1 MWVCR
6 QANIASKDN
15 CNTVKG
21 RMKTSKMREIKNSMN
36 KIENKIRLMVAVMA
50 MVLALPM
57 MAQSETA
64 DITKVAEKGSRE
76 LSAPTAIETHIQ
88 AEISLITC
96 YPGSRN
102 YELYG
107 HTMIRVQIEGQDLL
121 FNYGIFNFKQK
132 GFIYRF
138 VKGDCDYSLAAYP
151 MQYLTQGYEDRKIV
165 EQVLDLDDAQKVDV
179 ISFLWNNV
187 QPENAVY
194 RYGWAYNNCATKPRD
209 IIENAVGGSLEYGE
223 PKRAEATFRSIMADY
238 DVNYPWQQFGI
249 DLVLGYDLD
258 HQLDYRE
265 QMFSPGILMEAMAGA
280 TQERDGKRI
289 PVVKATNI
297 LVAGGDE
304 GAVLGPTPLVLTPM
318 FVFTLL
324 VVIVLVITVKERLGK
339 RHYRWLDSVVFGIYG
354 TIGILVAFLTFVS
367 SHYGTSSNLNIVWLH
382 PLLLLPAIL
391 VWVKPMRPLVAIIH
405 VVNAL
410 LIVLLAAGWNWLPQV
425 GNVALLPMAGISL
438 IRSVN
443 YVIALKRGCV
453 K

>member
-1 MWVCR
+1 
-6 QANIASKDN
+6 
-15 CNTVKG
+15 
-21 RMKTSKMREIKNSMN
+21 MR
-36 KIENKIRLMVAVMA
+36 LAMA
-50 MVLALPM
+50 MIAMALAPQVA
-57 MAQSETA
+57 AQSETA

-76 LSAPTAIETHIQ
+76 MSVPTAIETHIQ
-88 AEISLITC
+88 AEISLVTC

-121 FNYGIFNFKQK
+121 FNYGIFNFKQS

-165 EQVLDLDDAQKVDV
+165 EQVLDLDDAQKVDI

-209 IIENAVGGSLEYGE
+209 IIENAVGGSLEYGN
-223 PKRAEATFRSIMADY
+223 PKRGEATFRSIMAHFDK
-238 DVNYPWQQFGI
+238 NYPWQQFGI
-249 DLVLGYDLD
+249 DMVLGYDLD
-258 HQLDYRE
+258 HKLDYRE
-265 QMFSPGILMEAMAGA
+265 QMFSPIILMEAMADA

-297 LVAGGDE
+297 LVEGGDE
-304 GAVLGPTPLVLTPM
+304 GAVLGPTPMVLTPM
-318 FVFTLL
+318 FVLTLL
-324 VVIVLVITVKERLGK
+324 LVIVLALTIKERLGK
-339 RHYRWLDSVVFGIYG
+339 RHYRWLDSVVFGVYG
-354 TIGILVAFLTFVS
+354 LVGVLVAFLTFVS
-367 SHYGTSSNLNIVWLH
+367 SHYGTSSNLHIVWLH
-382 PLLLLPAIL
+382 PLLLLPAIME
-391 VWVKPMRPLVAIIH
+391 WIKRMRPLVAIIH

-410 LIVLLAAGWNWLPQV
+410 LIVLLAAGWYWLPQS
-425 GNVALLPMAGISL
+425 GNMALVPMAGISL

>member
-1 MWVCR
+1 
-6 QANIASKDN
+6 
-15 CNTVKG
+15 
-21 RMKTSKMREIKNSMN
+21 MR
-36 KIENKIRLMVAVMA
+36 LAMA
-50 MVLALPM
+50 MIAMALAPQVA
-57 MAQSETA
+57 AQSETA

-76 LSAPTAIETHIQ
+76 MSVPTAIETHIQ
-88 AEISLITC
+88 AEISLVTC

-121 FNYGIFNFKQK
+121 FNYGIFNFKQS

-165 EQVLDLDDAQKVDV
+165 EQVLDLDDAQKVDI

-209 IIENAVGGSLEYGE
+209 IIENAVGGSLEYGN
-223 PKRAEATFRSIMADY
+223 PKRGEATFRSIMAYFDK
-238 DVNYPWQQFGI
+238 NYPWQQFGI
-249 DLVLGYDLD
+249 DMVLGYDLD
-258 HQLDYRE
+258 HKLDYRE
-265 QMFSPGILMEAMAGA
+265 QMFSPIILMEAMADA

-297 LVAGGDE
+297 LVEGGDE
-304 GAVLGPTPLVLTPM
+304 GAVLGPTPVVLTPM
-318 FVFTLL
+318 FVLTLL
-324 VVIVLVITVKERLGK
+324 LVIVLALTIKERLGK
-339 RHYRWLDSVVFGIYG
+339 RHYRWLDSVVFGVYG
-354 TIGILVAFLTFVS
+354 LVGVLVAFLTFVS
-367 SHYGTSSNLNIVWLH
+367 SHYGTSSNLHIVWLH
-382 PLLLLPAIL
+382 PLLLLPAIME
-391 VWVKPMRPLVAIIH
+391 WIKRMRPLVAIIH

-410 LIVLLAAGWNWLPQV
+410 LIVLLAAGWYWLPQS
-425 GNVALLPMAGISL
+425 GNMALVPMAGISL

>member
-1 MWVCR
+1 
-6 QANIASKDN
+6 
-15 CNTVKG
+15 
-21 RMKTSKMREIKNSMN
+21 MR
-36 KIENKIRLMVAVMA
+36 LAMA
-50 MVLALPM
+50 MIAMALAPQVA
-57 MAQSETA
+57 AQSETA

-76 LSAPTAIETHIQ
+76 MSVPTAIETHIQ
-88 AEISLITC
+88 AEISLVTC

-121 FNYGIFNFKQK
+121 FNYGIFNFKQS

-165 EQVLDLDDAQKVDV
+165 EQVLDLDDAQKVDI

-209 IIENAVGGSLEYGE
+209 IIENAVGGSLEYGN
-223 PKRAEATFRSIMADY
+223 PKRGEATFRSIMAYFDK
-238 DVNYPWQQFGI
+238 NYPWQQFGI
-249 DLVLGYDLD
+249 DMVLGYDLD
-258 HQLDYRE
+258 HKLDYRE
-265 QMFSPGILMEAMAGA
+265 QMFSPIILMEAMADA

-297 LVAGGDE
+297 LVEGGDE
-304 GAVLGPTPLVLTPM
+304 GAVLGPTPMVLTPM
-318 FVFTLL
+318 FVLTLL
-324 VVIVLVITVKERLGK
+324 LVIVLALTIKERLSK
-339 RHYRWLDSVVFGIYG
+339 RHYRWLDSVVFGVYG
-354 TIGILVAFLTFVS
+354 LVGVLVAFLTFVS
-367 SHYGTSSNLNIVWLH
+367 SHYGTSSNLHIVWLH
-382 PLLLLPAIL
+382 PLLLLPAIME
-391 VWVKPMRPLVAIIH
+391 WIKRMRPLVAIIH

-410 LIVLLAAGWNWLPQV
+410 LIVLLAAGWYWLPQS
-425 GNVALLPMAGISL
+425 GNMALVPMAGISL

>member
-1 MWVCR
+1 
-6 QANIASKDN
+6 
-15 CNTVKG
+15 
-21 RMKTSKMREIKNSMN
+21 MKKEMMKIMR
-36 KIENKIRLMVAVMA
+36 LAMA
-50 MVLALPM
+50 MIAMALAPQVA
-57 MAQSETA
+57 AQSETA

-76 LSAPTAIETHIQ
+76 MSVPTAIETHIQ
-88 AEISLITC
+88 AEISLVTC

-121 FNYGIFNFKQK
+121 FNYGIFNFKQS

-209 IIENAVGGSLEYGE
+209 IIENAVGGSLEYGN
-223 PKRAEATFRSIMADY
+223 PKRGEATFRSIMAYFDK
-238 DVNYPWQQFGI
+238 NYPWQQFGI
-249 DLVLGYDLD
+249 DMVLGYDLD
-258 HQLDYRE
+258 HKLDYRE
-265 QMFSPGILMEAMAGA
+265 QMFSPIILMEAMADA

-297 LVAGGDE
+297 LVEGGDE
-304 GAVLGPTPLVLTPM
+304 GAVLGPTPMVLTPM
-318 FVFTLL
+318 FVLTLL
-324 VVIVLVITVKERLGK
+324 LVIVLALTIKERLGK
-339 RHYRWLDSVVFGIYG
+339 RHYRWLDSVVFGVYG
-354 TIGILVAFLTFVS
+354 LVGVLVAFLTFVS
-367 SHYGTSSNLNIVWLH
+367 SHYGTSSNLHIVWLH
-382 PLLLLPAIL
+382 PLLLLPAIME
-391 VWVKPMRPLVAIIH
+391 WIKRMRPLVAIIH

-410 LIVLLAAGWNWLPQV
+410 LIVLLAAGWYWLPQS
-425 GNVALLPMAGISL
+425 GNMALVPMAGISL

>member
-1 MWVCR
+1 
-6 QANIASKDN
+6 
-15 CNTVKG
+15 
-21 RMKTSKMREIKNSMN
+21 MKKEMIKIMR
-36 KIENKIRLMVAVMA
+36 LAMA
-50 MVLALPM
+50 MIAMALAPQVA
-57 MAQSETA
+57 AQSETA

-76 LSAPTAIETHIQ
+76 MSVPTAIETHIQ
-88 AEISLITC
+88 AEISLVTC

-121 FNYGIFNFKQK
+121 FNYGIFNFKQS

-165 EQVLDLDDAQKVDV
+165 EQVLDLDDAQKVDI

-209 IIENAVGGSLEYGE
+209 IIENAVGGSLEYGN
-223 PKRAEATFRSIMADY
+223 PKRGEATFRSIMAYFDK
-238 DVNYPWQQFGI
+238 NYPWQQFGI
-249 DLVLGYDLD
+249 DMVLGYDLD
-258 HQLDYRE
+258 HKLDYRE
-265 QMFSPGILMEAMAGA
+265 QMFSPIILMEAMADA

-297 LVAGGDE
+297 LVEGGDE
-304 GAVLGPTPLVLTPM
+304 GAVLGPTPMVLTPM
-318 FVFTLL
+318 FVLTLL
-324 VVIVLVITVKERLGK
+324 LVIVLAVTIKERLGK
-339 RHYRWLDSVVFGIYG
+339 RHYRWLDSVVFGVYG
-354 TIGILVAFLTFVS
+354 LVGVLVAFLTFVS
-367 SHYGTSSNLNIVWLH
+367 SHYGTSSNLHIVWLH
-382 PLLLLPAIL
+382 PLLLLPAIME
-391 VWVKPMRPLVAIIH
+391 WIKRMRPLVAIIH

-410 LIVLLAAGWNWLPQV
+410 LIVLLAAGWYWLPQS
-425 GNVALLPMAGISL
+425 GNMALVPMAGISL

>member
-1 MWVCR
+1 
-6 QANIASKDN
+6 
-15 CNTVKG
+15 
-21 RMKTSKMREIKNSMN
+21 MKKEMMKIMR
-36 KIENKIRLMVAVMA
+36 LAMA
-50 MVLALPM
+50 MIAMALAPQVA
-57 MAQSETA
+57 AQSETA

-76 LSAPTAIETHIQ
+76 MSVPTAIETHIQ
-88 AEISLITC
+88 AEISLVTC

-121 FNYGIFNFKQK
+121 FNYGIFNFKQS

-165 EQVLDLDDAQKVDV
+165 EQVLDLDDAQKVDI

-209 IIENAVGGSLEYGE
+209 IIENAVGGSLEYGN
-223 PKRAEATFRSIMADY
+223 PKRGEATFRSIMAYFDK
-238 DVNYPWQQFGI
+238 NYPWQQFGI
-249 DLVLGYDLD
+249 DMVLGYDLD
-258 HQLDYRE
+258 HKLDYRE
-265 QMFSPGILMEAMAGA
+265 QMFSPIILMEAMADA

-297 LVAGGDE
+297 LVEGGDE
-304 GAVLGPTPLVLTPM
+304 GAVLGPTPMVLTPM
-318 FVFTLL
+318 FVLTLL
-324 VVIVLVITVKERLGK
+324 LVIVLALTIKERLGK
-339 RHYRWLDSVVFGIYG
+339 CHYRWLDSVVFGVYG
-354 TIGILVAFLTFVS
+354 LVGVLVAFLTFVS
-367 SHYGTSSNLNIVWLH
+367 SHYGTSSNLHIVWLH
-382 PLLLLPAIL
+382 PLLLLPAIME
-391 VWVKPMRPLVAIIH
+391 WIKRMRPLVAIIH

-410 LIVLLAAGWNWLPQV
+410 LIVLLAAGWYWLPQS
-425 GNVALLPMAGISL
+425 GNMALVPMAGISL

>member
-1 MWVCR
+1 
-6 QANIASKDN
+6 
-15 CNTVKG
+15 
-21 RMKTSKMREIKNSMN
+21 MKIMR
-36 KIENKIRLMVAVMA
+36 LAMA
-50 MVLALPM
+50 MIAMALAPQVA
-57 MAQSETA
+57 AQSETA

-76 LSAPTAIETHIQ
+76 MSVPTAIETHIQ
-88 AEISLITC
+88 AEISLVTC

-121 FNYGIFNFKQK
+121 FNYGIFNFKQS

-165 EQVLDLDDAQKVDV
+165 EQVLDLDDAQKVDI

-209 IIENAVGGSLEYGE
+209 IIENAVGGSLEYGN
-223 PKRAEATFRSIMADY
+223 PKRGEATVRSIMAYFDK
-238 DVNYPWQQFGI
+238 NYPWQQFGI
-249 DLVLGYDLD
+249 DMVLGYDLD
-258 HQLDYRE
+258 HKLDYRE
-265 QMFSPGILMEAMAGA
+265 QMFSPIILMEAMADA

-297 LVAGGDE
+297 LVEGGDE
-304 GAVLGPTPLVLTPM
+304 GAVLGPTPMVLTPM
-318 FVFTLL
+318 FVLTLL
-324 VVIVLVITVKERLGK
+324 LVIVLALTIKERLGK
-339 RHYRWLDSVVFGIYG
+339 RHYRWLDSVVFGVYG
-354 TIGILVAFLTFVS
+354 LVGVLVAFLTFVS
-367 SHYGTSSNLNIVWLH
+367 SHYGTSSNLHIVWLH
-382 PLLLLPAIL
+382 PLLLLPAIME
-391 VWVKPMRPLVAIIH
+391 WIKRMRPLVAIIH

-410 LIVLLAAGWNWLPQV
+410 LIVLLAAGWYWLPQS
-425 GNVALLPMAGISL
+425 GNMALVPMAGISL

>member
-1 MWVCR
+1 
-6 QANIASKDN
+6 
-15 CNTVKG
+15 
-21 RMKTSKMREIKNSMN
+21 MKKEMMKIMR
-36 KIENKIRLMVAVMA
+36 LAMA
-50 MVLALPM
+50 MIAMALAPQVA
-57 MAQSETA
+57 AQSETA

-76 LSAPTAIETHIQ
+76 MSVPTAIETHIQ
-88 AEISLITC
+88 AEISLVTC

-121 FNYGIFNFKQK
+121 FNYGIFNFKQS

-165 EQVLDLDDAQKVDV
+165 EQVLDLDDAQKVDI

-209 IIENAVGGSLEYGE
+209 IIENAVGGSLEYGN
-223 PKRAEATFRSIMADY
+223 PKRGEATFRSIMAHFDK
-238 DVNYPWQQFGI
+238 NYPWQQFGI
-249 DLVLGYDLD
+249 DMVLGYDLD
-258 HQLDYRE
+258 HKLDYRE
-265 QMFSPGILMEAMAGA
+265 QMFSPIILMEAMADA

-297 LVAGGDE
+297 LVEGGDE
-304 GAVLGPTPLVLTPM
+304 GAVLGPTPMVLTPM
-318 FVFTLL
+318 FVLTLL
-324 VVIVLVITVKERLGK
+324 LLIVLALTIKERLGK
-339 RHYRWLDSVVFGIYG
+339 RHYRWLDSVVFGVYG
-354 TIGILVAFLTFVS
+354 LVGVLVAFLTFVS
-367 SHYGTSSNLNIVWLH
+367 SHYGTSSNLHIVWLH

-391 VWVKPMRPLVAIIH
+391 EWIKRMRPLVAIIH

-410 LIVLLAAGWNWLPQV
+410 LIVLLAAGWYWLPQS
-425 GNVALLPMAGISL
+425 GNMALVPMAGISL

>member
-1 MWVCR
+1 
-6 QANIASKDN
+6 
-15 CNTVKG
+15 
-21 RMKTSKMREIKNSMN
+21 MN
-36 KIENKIRLMVAVMA
+36 KEMMKIMRLAMA
-50 MVLALPM
+50 MIAMALAPQVA
-57 MAQSETA
+57 AQSETA

-76 LSAPTAIETHIQ
+76 MSVPTAIETHIQ
-88 AEISLITC
+88 AEISLVTC

-121 FNYGIFNFKQK
+121 FNYGIFNFKQS

-165 EQVLDLDDAQKVDV
+165 EQVLDLDDAQKVDI

-209 IIENAVGGSLEYGE
+209 IIENAVGGSLEYGN
-223 PKRAEATFRSIMADY
+223 PKRGEATFRSIMAYFDK
-238 DVNYPWQQFGI
+238 NYPWQQFGI
-249 DLVLGYDLD
+249 DMVLGYDLD
-258 HQLDYRE
+258 HKLDYRE
-265 QMFSPGILMEAMAGA
+265 QMFSPIILMEAMADA

-297 LVAGGDE
+297 LVEGGDE
-304 GAVLGPTPLVLTPM
+304 GAVLGPTPMVLTPM
-318 FVFTLL
+318 FVLTLL
-324 VVIVLVITVKERLGK
+324 LVIVLAVTIKERLGK
-339 RHYRWLDSVVFGIYG
+339 RHYRWLDSVVFGVYG
-354 TIGILVAFLTFVS
+354 LVGVLVAFLTFVS
-367 SHYGTSSNLNIVWLH
+367 SHYGTSSNLHIVWLH
-382 PLLLLPAIL
+382 PLLLLPAIMEGI
-391 VWVKPMRPLVAIIH
+391 KRMRPLVAIIH

-410 LIVLLAAGWNWLPQV
+410 LIVLLAAGWYWLPQS
-425 GNVALLPMAGISL
+425 GNMALVPMAGISL

>member
-1 MWVCR
+1 M
-6 QANIASKDN
+6 IKI
-15 CNTVKG
+15 
-21 RMKTSKMREIKNSMN
+21 MR
-36 KIENKIRLMVAVMA
+36 LAMA
-50 MVLALPM
+50 MIAMALAPQVA
-57 MAQSETA
+57 AQSETA

-76 LSAPTAIETHIQ
+76 MSVPTAIETHIQ
-88 AEISLITC
+88 AEISLVTC

-121 FNYGIFNFKQK
+121 FNYGIFNFKQS

-165 EQVLDLDDAQKVDV
+165 EQVLDLDDAQKVDI

-209 IIENAVGGSLEYGE
+209 IIENAVGGSLEYGN
-223 PKRAEATFRSIMADY
+223 PKRGEATFRSIMAYFDK
-238 DVNYPWQQFGI
+238 NYPWQQFGI
-249 DLVLGYDLD
+249 DMVLGYDLD
-258 HQLDYRE
+258 HKLDYRE
-265 QMFSPGILMEAMAGA
+265 QMFSPIILMEAMADA

-297 LVAGGDE
+297 LVEGGDE
-304 GAVLGPTPLVLTPM
+304 GAVLGPTPMVLTPM
-318 FVFTLL
+318 FVLTLL
-324 VVIVLVITVKERLGK
+324 LLIVLALTIKERLGK
-339 RHYRWLDSVVFGIYG
+339 RHYRWLDSVVFGVYG
-354 TIGILVAFLTFVS
+354 LVGVLVAFLTFVS
-367 SHYGTSSNLNIVWLH
+367 SHYGTSSNLHIVWLH
-382 PLLLLPAIL
+382 PLLLLPAIME
-391 VWVKPMRPLVAIIH
+391 WIKRMRPLVAIIH

-410 LIVLLAAGWNWLPQV
+410 LIVMLAAGWYWLPQS
-425 GNVALLPMAGISL
+425 GNMALVPMAGISL

>member
-1 MWVCR
+1 
-6 QANIASKDN
+6 
-15 CNTVKG
+15 
-21 RMKTSKMREIKNSMN
+21 MKKEMMKIMR
-36 KIENKIRLMVAVMA
+36 LAMA
-50 MVLALPM
+50 MIAMALAPQVA
-57 MAQSETA
+57 AQSETA

-76 LSAPTAIETHIQ
+76 MSVPTAIETHIQ
-88 AEISLITC
+88 AEISLVTC

-121 FNYGIFNFKQK
+121 FNYGIFNFKQS

-165 EQVLDLDDAQKVDV
+165 EQVLDLDDAQKVDI

-209 IIENAVGGSLEYGE
+209 IIENAVGGSLEYGN
-223 PKRAEATFRSIMADY
+223 PKRGEATFRSIMAHFDK
-238 DVNYPWQQFGI
+238 NYPWQQFGI
-249 DLVLGYDLD
+249 DMVLGYDLD
-258 HQLDYRE
+258 HKLDYRE
-265 QMFSPGILMEAMAGA
+265 QMFSPIILMEAMADA

-297 LVAGGDE
+297 LVEGGDE
-304 GAVLGPTPLVLTPM
+304 GAVLGPTPMVLTPM
-318 FVFTLL
+318 FVLTLL
-324 VVIVLVITVKERLGK
+324 LVIVLALTIKERLGK
-339 RHYRWLDSVVFGIYG
+339 RHYRWLDSVVFGVYG
-354 TIGILVAFLTFVS
+354 LVGVLVAFLTFVS
-367 SHYGTSSNLNIVWLH
+367 SHYGTSSNLHIVWLH

-391 VWVKPMRPLVAIIH
+391 EWIKRMRPLVAIIH

-410 LIVLLAAGWNWLPQV
+410 LIVLLAAGWYWLPQS
-425 GNVALLPMAGISL
+425 GNMALVPMAGISL

>member
-1 MWVCR
+1 
-6 QANIASKDN
+6 
-15 CNTVKG
+15 
-21 RMKTSKMREIKNSMN
+21 MKKEMMKIMR
-36 KIENKIRLMVAVMA
+36 LAMA
-50 MVLALPM
+50 MIAMALAPQVA
-57 MAQSETA
+57 AQSETA

-76 LSAPTAIETHIQ
+76 MSVPTAIETHIQ
-88 AEISLITC
+88 AEISLVTC

-121 FNYGIFNFKQK
+121 FNYGIFNFKQS

-165 EQVLDLDDAQKVDV
+165 EQVLDLDDAQKVDI

-209 IIENAVGGSLEYGE
+209 IIENAVGGSLEYGN
-223 PKRAEATFRSIMADY
+223 PKRGEATFRSIMAHFDK
-238 DVNYPWQQFGI
+238 NYPWQQFGI
-249 DLVLGYDLD
+249 DMVLGYDLD
-258 HQLDYRE
+258 HKLDYRE
-265 QMFSPGILMEAMAGA
+265 QMFSPIILMEAMADA

-297 LVAGGDE
+297 LVEGGDE
-304 GAVLGPTPLVLTPM
+304 GAVLGPTPMVLTPM
-318 FVFTLL
+318 FVLTLL
-324 VVIVLVITVKERLGK
+324 LLIVLALTIKERLGK
-339 RHYRWLDSVVFGIYG
+339 RHYRWLDSVVFGVYG
-354 TIGILVAFLTFVS
+354 LVGVLVAFLTFVS
-367 SHYGTSSNLNIVWLH
+367 SHYGTSSNLHIVWLH
-382 PLLLLPAIL
+382 PLLLLPAIME
-391 VWVKPMRPLVAIIH
+391 WIKRMRPLVAIIH

-410 LIVLLAAGWNWLPQV
+410 LIVLLAAGWYWLPQS
-425 GNVALLPMAGISL
+425 GNMALVPMAGISL

>member
-1 MWVCR
+1 
-6 QANIASKDN
+6 
-15 CNTVKG
+15 
-21 RMKTSKMREIKNSMN
+21 MKKEMMKIMR
-36 KIENKIRLMVAVMA
+36 LAMA
-50 MVLALPM
+50 MIAMALAPQVA
-57 MAQSETA
+57 AQSETA

-76 LSAPTAIETHIQ
+76 MSVPTTIETHIQ
-88 AEISLITC
+88 AEISLVTC

-121 FNYGIFNFKQK
+121 FNYGIFNFKQS

-165 EQVLDLDDAQKVDV
+165 EQVLDLDDAQKVDI

-209 IIENAVGGSLEYGE
+209 IIENAVGGSLEYGN
-223 PKRAEATFRSIMADY
+223 PKRGEATFRSIMAYFDK
-238 DVNYPWQQFGI
+238 NYPWQQFGI
-249 DLVLGYDLD
+249 DMVLGYDLD
-258 HQLDYRE
+258 HKLDYRE
-265 QMFSPGILMEAMAGA
+265 QMFSPIILMEAMADA

-297 LVAGGDE
+297 LVEGGDE
-304 GAVLGPTPLVLTPM
+304 GAVLGPTPMVLTPM
-318 FVFTLL
+318 FVLTLL
-324 VVIVLVITVKERLGK
+324 LVIVLALTIKERLGK
-339 RHYRWLDSVVFGIYG
+339 RHYRWLDSVVFGVYG
-354 TIGILVAFLTFVS
+354 LVGVLVAFLTFVS
-367 SHYGTSSNLNIVWLH
+367 SHYGTSSNLHIVWLH
-382 PLLLLPAIL
+382 PLLLLPAIME
-391 VWVKPMRPLVAIIH
+391 WIKRMRPLVAIIH

-410 LIVLLAAGWNWLPQV
+410 LIVLLAAGWYWLPQS
-425 GNVALLPMAGISL
+425 GNMALVPMAGISL

>member
-1 MWVCR
+1 
-6 QANIASKDN
+6 
-15 CNTVKG
+15 
-21 RMKTSKMREIKNSMN
+21 MKIMR
-36 KIENKIRLMVAVMA
+36 LAMA
-50 MVLALPM
+50 MIAMALAPQVA
-57 MAQSETA
+57 AQSETA

-76 LSAPTAIETHIQ
+76 MSVPTAIETHIQ
-88 AEISLITC
+88 AEISLVTC

-121 FNYGIFNFKQK
+121 FNYGIFNFKQS

-165 EQVLDLDDAQKVDV
+165 EQVLDLDDAQKVDI

-209 IIENAVGGSLEYGE
+209 IIENAVGGSLEYGK
-223 PKRAEATFRSIMADY
+223 PKRGEATFRSIMAHFDK
-238 DVNYPWQQFGI
+238 NYPWQQFGI
-249 DLVLGYDLD
+249 DMVLGYDLD
-258 HQLDYRE
+258 HKLDYRE
-265 QMFSPGILMEAMAGA
+265 QMFSPIILMEAMADA

-297 LVAGGDE
+297 LVEGGDE
-304 GAVLGPTPLVLTPM
+304 GAVLGPTPMVLTPM
-318 FVFTLL
+318 FVLTLL
-324 VVIVLVITVKERLGK
+324 LVIVLALTIKERLGK
-339 RHYRWLDSVVFGIYG
+339 RHYRWLDSVVFGVYG
-354 TIGILVAFLTFVS
+354 LVGVLVAFLTFVS
-367 SHYGTSSNLNIVWLH
+367 SHYGTSSNLHIVWLH
-382 PLLLLPAIL
+382 PLLLLPAIME
-391 VWVKPMRPLVAIIH
+391 WIKRMRPLVAIIH

-410 LIVLLAAGWNWLPQV
+410 LIVLLAAGWYWLPQS
-425 GNVALLPMAGISL
+425 GNMALVPMAGISL

>member
-1 MWVCR
+1 
-6 QANIASKDN
+6 
-15 CNTVKG
+15 
-21 RMKTSKMREIKNSMN
+21 MR
-36 KIENKIRLMVAVMA
+36 LAMA
-50 MVLALPM
+50 MIAMALAPQVA
-57 MAQSETA
+57 AQSETA

-76 LSAPTAIETHIQ
+76 MSVPTAIETHIQ
-88 AEISLITC
+88 AEISLVTC

-121 FNYGIFNFKQK
+121 FNYGIFNFKQS

-165 EQVLDLDDAQKVDV
+165 EQVLDLDDAQKVDI

-209 IIENAVGGSLEYGE
+209 IIENAVGGSLEYGN
-223 PKRAEATFRSIMADY
+223 PKRGEATFRSIMAFFDK
-238 DVNYPWQQFGI
+238 NYPWQQFGI
-249 DLVLGYDLD
+249 DMVLGYDLD
-258 HQLDYRE
+258 HKLDYRE
-265 QMFSPGILMEAMAGA
+265 QMFSPIILMEAMADA

-297 LVAGGDE
+297 LVEGGDE
-304 GAVLGPTPLVLTPM
+304 GAVLGPTPMVLTPM
-318 FVFTLL
+318 FVLTLL
-324 VVIVLVITVKERLGK
+324 LVIVLALTIKERLGK
-339 RHYRWLDSVVFGIYG
+339 RHYRWLDSVVFGVYG
-354 TIGILVAFLTFVS
+354 LVGVLVAFLTFVS
-367 SHYGTSSNLNIVWLH
+367 SHYGTSSNLHIVWLH
-382 PLLLLPAIL
+382 PLLLLPAIME
-391 VWVKPMRPLVAIIH
+391 WIKRMRPLVAIIH

-410 LIVLLAAGWNWLPQV
+410 LIVLLAAGWYWLPQS
-425 GNVALLPMAGISL
+425 GNMALVPMAGISL

>member
-1 MWVCR
+1 
-6 QANIASKDN
+6 
-15 CNTVKG
+15 
-21 RMKTSKMREIKNSMN
+21 MKKEMMKIMR
-36 KIENKIRLMVAVMA
+36 LAMA
-50 MVLALPM
+50 MIAMALAPQVA
-57 MAQSETA
+57 AQSETA

-76 LSAPTAIETHIQ
+76 MSVPTAIETHIQ
-88 AEISLITC
+88 AEISLVTC

-121 FNYGIFNFKQK
+121 FNYGIFNFKQS

-165 EQVLDLDDAQKVDV
+165 EQVLDLDDAQKVDI

-209 IIENAVGGSLEYGE
+209 IIENAVGGSLEYGN
-223 PKRAEATFRSIMADY
+223 PKRGEATFRSIMAHFDK
-238 DVNYPWQQFGI
+238 NYPWQQFGI
-249 DLVLGYDLD
+249 DMVLGYDLD
-258 HQLDYRE
+258 HKLDYRE
-265 QMFSPGILMEAMAGA
+265 QMFSPIILMEAMADA

-297 LVAGGDE
+297 LVEGGDE
-304 GAVLGPTPLVLTPM
+304 GAVLGPTPMVLTPM
-318 FVFTLL
+318 FVLTLL
-324 VVIVLVITVKERLGK
+324 LVIVLALTIKERLGK
-339 RHYRWLDSVVFGIYG
+339 RHYRWLDSVVFGVYG
-354 TIGILVAFLTFVS
+354 LVGVLVAFLTFVS
-367 SHYGTSSNLNIVWLH
+367 SHYGTSSNLHIVWLH

-391 VWVKPMRPLVAIIH
+391 EWIKRMRPLVAIIH

-410 LIVLLAAGWNWLPQV
+410 LIVLLAAGWYWLPQT
-425 GNVALLPMAGISL
+425 GNVALVPMAGISL

>member
-1 MWVCR
+1 
-6 QANIASKDN
+6 
-15 CNTVKG
+15 
-21 RMKTSKMREIKNSMN
+21 MKKEMMKIMR
-36 KIENKIRLMVAVMA
+36 LAMA
-50 MVLALPM
+50 MIAMALAPQVA
-57 MAQSETA
+57 AQSETA

-76 LSAPTAIETHIQ
+76 MSVPTAIETHIQ
-88 AEISLITC
+88 AEISLVTC

-121 FNYGIFNFKQK
+121 FNYGIFNFKQS

-165 EQVLDLDDAQKVDV
+165 EQVLDLDDAQKVDI

-209 IIENAVGGSLEYGE
+209 IIENAVGGSLEYGN
-223 PKRAEATFRSIMADY
+223 PKRGEATFRSIMAYFDK
-238 DVNYPWQQFGI
+238 NYPWQQFGI
-249 DLVLGYDLD
+249 DMVLGYDLD
-258 HQLDYRE
+258 HKLDYRE
-265 QMFSPGILMEAMAGA
+265 QMFSPIILMEAMADA

-297 LVAGGDE
+297 LVEGGDE
-304 GAVLGPTPLVLTPM
+304 GAVLGPTPMVLTPM
-318 FVFTLL
+318 FVLTLL
-324 VVIVLVITVKERLGK
+324 LVIVLALTIKERLGK
-339 RHYRWLDSVVFGIYG
+339 RHYRWLDSVVFGVYG
-354 TIGILVAFLTFVS
+354 LVGVLVAFLTFVS
-367 SHYGTSSNLNIVWLH
+367 SHYGTSSNLHIVWLH
-382 PLLLLPAIL
+382 PLLLLPAIME
-391 VWVKPMRPLVAIIH
+391 WIKRMRPLVAIIH

-410 LIVLLAAGWNWLPQV
+410 LIVLLAAGWYWLPQS
-425 GNVALLPMAGISL
+425 GNMALVPMAGISL

>member
-1 MWVCR
+1 
-6 QANIASKDN
+6 
-15 CNTVKG
+15 
-21 RMKTSKMREIKNSMN
+21 
-36 KIENKIRLMVAVMA
+36 MA
-50 MVLALPM
+50 MIAMALAPQVA
-57 MAQSETA
+57 AQSETA

-76 LSAPTAIETHIQ
+76 MSVPTAIETHIQ
-88 AEISLITC
+88 AEISLVTC

-121 FNYGIFNFKQK
+121 FNYGIFNFKQS

-165 EQVLDLDDAQKVDV
+165 EQVLDLDDAQKVDI

-209 IIENAVGGSLEYGE
+209 IIENAVGGSLEYGN
-223 PKRAEATFRSIMADY
+223 PKRGEATFRSIMAYFDK
-238 DVNYPWQQFGI
+238 NYPWQQFGI
-249 DLVLGYDLD
+249 DMVLGYDLD
-258 HQLDYRE
+258 HKLDYRE
-265 QMFSPGILMEAMAGA
+265 QMFSPIILMEAMADA

-297 LVAGGDE
+297 LVEGGDE
-304 GAVLGPTPLVLTPM
+304 GAVLGPTPMVLTPM
-318 FVFTLL
+318 FVLTLL
-324 VVIVLVITVKERLGK
+324 LVIVLALTIKERLSK
-339 RHYRWLDSVVFGIYG
+339 RHYRWLDSVVFGVYG
-354 TIGILVAFLTFVS
+354 LVGVLVAFLTFVS
-367 SHYGTSSNLNIVWLH
+367 SHYGTSSNLHIVWLH

-391 VWVKPMRPLVAIIH
+391 EWIKRMRPLVAIIH

-410 LIVLLAAGWNWLPQV
+410 LIVLLAAGWYWLPQT
-425 GNVALLPMAGISL
+425 GNMALVPMAGISL

>member
-1 MWVCR
+1 
-6 QANIASKDN
+6 
-15 CNTVKG
+15 
-21 RMKTSKMREIKNSMN
+21 MKKEMMKIMR
-36 KIENKIRLMVAVMA
+36 LAMA
-50 MVLALPM
+50 MIAMALAPQVA
-57 MAQSETA
+57 AQSETA

-76 LSAPTAIETHIQ
+76 MSVPTAIETHIQ
-88 AEISLITC
+88 AEISLVTC

-121 FNYGIFNFKQK
+121 FNYGIFNFKQS

-165 EQVLDLDDAQKVDV
+165 EQVLDLDDAQKVDI

-209 IIENAVGGSLEYGE
+209 IIENAVGGSLEYGN
-223 PKRAEATFRSIMADY
+223 PKRGEATFRSIMAHFDK
-238 DVNYPWQQFGI
+238 NYPWQQFGI
-249 DLVLGYDLD
+249 DMVLGYDLD
-258 HQLDYRE
+258 HKLDYRE
-265 QMFSPGILMEAMAGA
+265 QMFSPIILMEAMADA

-297 LVAGGDE
+297 LVEGGDE
-304 GAVLGPTPLVLTPM
+304 GAVLGPTPMVLTPM
-318 FVFTLL
+318 FVLTLL
-324 VVIVLVITVKERLGK
+324 LVIVLAVTIKERLGK
-339 RHYRWLDSVVFGIYG
+339 RHYRWLDSVVFGVYG
-354 TIGILVAFLTFVS
+354 LVGVLVAFLTFVS
-367 SHYGTSSNLNIVWLH
+367 SHYGTSSNLHIVWLH
-382 PLLLLPAIL
+382 PLLLLPAIME
-391 VWVKPMRPLVAIIH
+391 WIKRMRPLVAIIH

-410 LIVLLAAGWNWLPQV
+410 LIVLLAAGWYWLPQS
-425 GNVALLPMAGISL
+425 GNMALVPMAGISL

>member
-1 MWVCR
+1 
-6 QANIASKDN
+6 
-15 CNTVKG
+15 
-21 RMKTSKMREIKNSMN
+21 MKIMR
-36 KIENKIRLMVAVMA
+36 LAMA
-50 MVLALPM
+50 MIAMALAPQVA
-57 MAQSETA
+57 AQSETA

-76 LSAPTAIETHIQ
+76 MSVPTAIETHIQ
-88 AEISLITC
+88 AEISLVTC

-121 FNYGIFNFKQK
+121 FNYGIFNFKQS

-165 EQVLDLDDAQKVDV
+165 EQVLDLDDAQKVDI

-209 IIENAVGGSLEYGE
+209 IIENAVGGSLEYGN
-223 PKRAEATFRSIMADY
+223 PKRGEATFRSIMAHFDK
-238 DVNYPWQQFGI
+238 NYPWQQFGI
-249 DLVLGYDLD
+249 DMVLGYDLD
-258 HQLDYRE
+258 HKLDYRE
-265 QMFSPGILMEAMAGA
+265 QMFSPIILMEAMAGA

-297 LVAGGDE
+297 LVEGGDE
-304 GAVLGPTPLVLTPM
+304 GAVLGPTPMVLTPM
-318 FVFTLL
+318 FVLTLL
-324 VVIVLVITVKERLGK
+324 LVIVLALTIKERLSK
-339 RHYRWLDSVVFGIYG
+339 RHYRWLDSVVFGVYG
-354 TIGILVAFLTFVS
+354 LVGVLVAFLTFVS
-367 SHYGTSSNLNIVWLH
+367 SHYGTSSNLHIVWLH
-382 PLLLLPAIL
+382 PLLLLPAIME
-391 VWVKPMRPLVAIIH
+391 WIKRMRPLVAIIH

-410 LIVLLAAGWNWLPQV
+410 LIVLLAAGWYWLPQS
-425 GNVALLPMAGISL
+425 GNMALVPMAGISL

>member
-1 MWVCR
+1 
-6 QANIASKDN
+6 
-15 CNTVKG
+15 
-21 RMKTSKMREIKNSMN
+21 MKKEMMKIMR
-36 KIENKIRLMVAVMA
+36 LAMA
-50 MVLALPM
+50 MIAMALAPQVA
-57 MAQSETA
+57 AQSETA

-76 LSAPTAIETHIQ
+76 MSVPTTIETHIQ
-88 AEISLITC
+88 AEISLVTC

-121 FNYGIFNFKQK
+121 FNYGIFNFKQS

-165 EQVLDLDDAQKVDV
+165 EQVLDLDDAQKVDI

-209 IIENAVGGSLEYGE
+209 IIENAVGGSLEYGN
-223 PKRAEATFRSIMADY
+223 PKRGEATFRSIMAHFDK
-238 DVNYPWQQFGI
+238 NYPWQQFGI
-249 DLVLGYDLD
+249 DMVLGYDLD
-258 HQLDYRE
+258 HKLDYRE
-265 QMFSPGILMEAMAGA
+265 QMFSPIILMEAMADA

-297 LVAGGDE
+297 LVEGGDE
-304 GAVLGPTPLVLTPM
+304 GAVLGPTPMVLTPM
-318 FVFTLL
+318 FVLTLL
-324 VVIVLVITVKERLGK
+324 LVIVLALTIKERLGK
-339 RHYRWLDSVVFGIYG
+339 CHYRWLDSVVFGVYG
-354 TIGILVAFLTFVS
+354 LVGVLVAFLTFVS
-367 SHYGTSSNLNIVWLH
+367 SHYGTSSNLHIVWLH
-382 PLLLLPAIL
+382 PLLLLPAIME
-391 VWVKPMRPLVAIIH
+391 WIKRMRPLVAIIH

-410 LIVLLAAGWNWLPQV
+410 LIVLLAAGWYWLPQS
-425 GNVALLPMAGISL
+425 GNMALVPMAGISL

>member
-1 MWVCR
+1 
-6 QANIASKDN
+6 
-15 CNTVKG
+15 
-21 RMKTSKMREIKNSMN
+21 MKKEMMKIMR
-36 KIENKIRLMVAVMA
+36 LAMA
-50 MVLALPM
+50 MIAMALAPQVA
-57 MAQSETA
+57 AQSETA

-76 LSAPTAIETHIQ
+76 MSVPTAIETHIQ
-88 AEISLITC
+88 AEISLVTC

-121 FNYGIFNFKQK
+121 FNYGIFNFKQS

-165 EQVLDLDDAQKVDV
+165 EQVLDLDDAQKVDI

-209 IIENAVGGSLEYGE
+209 IIENAVGGSLEYGN
-223 PKRAEATFRSIMADY
+223 PKRGEATFRSIMAYFDK
-238 DVNYPWQQFGI
+238 NYPWQQFGI
-249 DLVLGYDLD
+249 DMVLGYDLD
-258 HQLDYRE
+258 HKLDYRE
-265 QMFSPGILMEAMAGA
+265 QMFSPIILMEAMADA

-297 LVAGGDE
+297 LVEGGDE
-304 GAVLGPTPLVLTPM
+304 GAVLGPTPMVLTPM
-318 FVFTLL
+318 FVLTLL
-324 VVIVLVITVKERLGK
+324 LLIVLALTIKERLGK
-339 RHYRWLDSVVFGIYG
+339 RHYRWLDSVVFGVYG
-354 TIGILVAFLTFVS
+354 LVGVLVAFLTFVS
-367 SHYGTSSNLNIVWLH
+367 SHYGTSSNLHIVWLH
-382 PLLLLPAIL
+382 PLLLLPAIME
-391 VWVKPMRPLVAIIH
+391 WIKRMRPLVAIIH

-410 LIVLLAAGWNWLPQV
+410 LIVLLAAGWYWLPQS
-425 GNVALLPMAGISL
+425 GNMALVPMAGISL

>member
-1 MWVCR
+1 
-6 QANIASKDN
+6 
-15 CNTVKG
+15 
-21 RMKTSKMREIKNSMN
+21 MKKEMIKIMR
-36 KIENKIRLMVAVMA
+36 LAMA
-50 MVLALPM
+50 MIAMALAPQVA
-57 MAQSETA
+57 AQSETA

-76 LSAPTAIETHIQ
+76 MSVPTAIETHIQ
-88 AEISLITC
+88 AEISLVTC

-121 FNYGIFNFKQK
+121 FNYGIFNFKQS

-209 IIENAVGGSLEYGE
+209 IIENAVGGSLEYGN
-223 PKRAEATFRSIMADY
+223 PKRGEATFRSIMAYFDK
-238 DVNYPWQQFGI
+238 NYPWQQFGI
-249 DLVLGYDLD
+249 DMVLGYDLD
-258 HQLDYRE
+258 HKLDYRE
-265 QMFSPGILMEAMAGA
+265 QMFSPIILMEAMADA

-297 LVAGGDE
+297 LVEGGDE
-304 GAVLGPTPLVLTPM
+304 GAVLGPTPMVLTPM
-318 FVFTLL
+318 FVLTLL
-324 VVIVLVITVKERLGK
+324 LVIVLALTIKERLSK
-339 RHYRWLDSVVFGIYG
+339 RHYRWLDSVVFGVYG
-354 TIGILVAFLTFVS
+354 LVGVLVAFLTFVS
-367 SHYGTSSNLNIVWLH
+367 SHYGTSSNLHIVWLH
-382 PLLLLPAIL
+382 PLLLLPAIME
-391 VWVKPMRPLVAIIH
+391 WIKRMRPLVAIIH

-410 LIVLLAAGWNWLPQV
+410 LIVLLAAGWYWLPQS
-425 GNVALLPMAGISL
+425 GNMALVPMAGISL

>member
-1 MWVCR
+1 
-6 QANIASKDN
+6 
-15 CNTVKG
+15 
-21 RMKTSKMREIKNSMN
+21 MKKEMMKIMR
-36 KIENKIRLMVAVMA
+36 LVMA
-50 MVLALPM
+50 MIAMALAPQVA
-57 MAQSETA
+57 AQSETA

-76 LSAPTAIETHIQ
+76 MSVPTAIETHIQ
-88 AEISLITC
+88 AEISLVTC

-121 FNYGIFNFKQK
+121 FNYGIFNFKQS

-165 EQVLDLDDAQKVDV
+165 EQVLDLDDAQKVDI

-209 IIENAVGGSLEYGE
+209 IIENAVGGSLEYGN
-223 PKRAEATFRSIMADY
+223 PKRGEATFRSIMAYFDK
-238 DVNYPWQQFGI
+238 NYPWQQFGI
-249 DLVLGYDLD
+249 DMVLGYDLD
-258 HQLDYRE
+258 HKLDYRE
-265 QMFSPGILMEAMAGA
+265 QMFSPIILMEAMADA

-297 LVAGGDE
+297 LVEGGDE
-304 GAVLGPTPLVLTPM
+304 GAVLGPTPMVLTPM
-318 FVFTLL
+318 FVLTLL
-324 VVIVLVITVKERLGK
+324 LVIVLAVTIKERLGK
-339 RHYRWLDSVVFGIYG
+339 RHYRWLDSVVFGVYG
-354 TIGILVAFLTFVS
+354 LVGVLVAFLTFVS
-367 SHYGTSSNLNIVWLH
+367 SHYGTSSNLHIVWLH
-382 PLLLLPAIL
+382 PLLLLPAIME
-391 VWVKPMRPLVAIIH
+391 WIKRMRPLVAIIH

-410 LIVLLAAGWNWLPQV
+410 LIVLLAAGWYWLPQS
-425 GNVALLPMAGISL
+425 GNMALVPMAGISL

>member
-1 MWVCR
+1 
-6 QANIASKDN
+6 
-15 CNTVKG
+15 
-21 RMKTSKMREIKNSMN
+21 MKIMR
-36 KIENKIRLMVAVMA
+36 LAMA
-50 MVLALPM
+50 MIAMALAPQVA
-57 MAQSETA
+57 AQSETA

-76 LSAPTAIETHIQ
+76 MSVPTAIETHIQ
-88 AEISLITC
+88 AEISLVTC

-121 FNYGIFNFKQK
+121 FNYGIFNFKQS

-165 EQVLDLDDAQKVDV
+165 EQVLDLDDAQKVDI

-209 IIENAVGGSLEYGE
+209 IIENAVGGSLEYGN
-223 PKRAEATFRSIMADY
+223 PKRGEATFRSIMAHFDK
-238 DVNYPWQQFGI
+238 NYPWQQFGI
-249 DLVLGYDLD
+249 DMVLGYDLD
-258 HQLDYRE
+258 HKLDYRE
-265 QMFSPGILMEAMAGA
+265 QMFSPIILMEAMADA

-297 LVAGGDE
+297 LVEGGDE
-304 GAVLGPTPLVLTPM
+304 GAVLGPTPMVLTPM
-318 FVFTLL
+318 FVLTLL
-324 VVIVLVITVKERLGK
+324 LVIVLALTIKERLGK
-339 RHYRWLDSVVFGIYG
+339 RHYRWLDSVVFGVYG
-354 TIGILVAFLTFVS
+354 LVGVLVAFLTFVS
-367 SHYGTSSNLNIVWLH
+367 SHYGTSSNLHIVWLH

-391 VWVKPMRPLVAIIH
+391 EWIKRMRPLVAIIH

-410 LIVLLAAGWNWLPQV
+410 LIVLLAAGWYWLPQS
-425 GNVALLPMAGISL
+425 GNMALVPMAGISL

>member
-1 MWVCR
+1 
-6 QANIASKDN
+6 
-15 CNTVKG
+15 
-21 RMKTSKMREIKNSMN
+21 MKKEMIKIMR
-36 KIENKIRLMVAVMA
+36 LAMA
-50 MVLALPM
+50 MIAMALAPQVA
-57 MAQSETA
+57 AQSETA

-76 LSAPTAIETHIQ
+76 MSVPTAIETHIQ
-88 AEISLITC
+88 AEISLVTC

-121 FNYGIFNFKQK
+121 FNYGIFNFKQS

-165 EQVLDLDDAQKVDV
+165 EQVLDLDDAQKVDI

-209 IIENAVGGSLEYGE
+209 IIENAVGGSLEYGN
-223 PKRAEATFRSIMADY
+223 PKRGEATFRSIMAFFDK
-238 DVNYPWQQFGI
+238 NYPWQQFGI
-249 DLVLGYDLD
+249 DMVLGYDLD
-258 HQLDYRE
+258 HKLDYRE
-265 QMFSPGILMEAMAGA
+265 QMFSPIILMEAMADA

-297 LVAGGDE
+297 LVEGGDE
-304 GAVLGPTPLVLTPM
+304 GAVLGPTPMVLTPM
-318 FVFTLL
+318 FVLTLL
-324 VVIVLVITVKERLGK
+324 LVIVLALTIKERLSK
-339 RHYRWLDSVVFGIYG
+339 RHYRWLDSVVFGVYG
-354 TIGILVAFLTFVS
+354 LVGVLVAFLTFVS
-367 SHYGTSSNLNIVWLH
+367 SHYGTSSNLHIVWLH
-382 PLLLLPAIL
+382 PLLLLPAIME
-391 VWVKPMRPLVAIIH
+391 WIKRMRPLVAIIH

-410 LIVLLAAGWNWLPQV
+410 LIVLLAAGWYWLPQT
-425 GNVALLPMAGISL
+425 GNMALVPMAGISL

>member
-1 MWVCR
+1 M
-6 QANIASKDN
+6 IKI
-15 CNTVKG
+15 
-21 RMKTSKMREIKNSMN
+21 MR
-36 KIENKIRLMVAVMA
+36 LAMA
-50 MVLALPM
+50 MIAMALAPQVA
-57 MAQSETA
+57 AQSETA

-76 LSAPTAIETHIQ
+76 MSVPTAIETHIQ
-88 AEISLITC
+88 AEISLVTC

-121 FNYGIFNFKQK
+121 FNYGIFNFKQS

-165 EQVLDLDDAQKVDV
+165 EQVLDLDDAQKVDI

-209 IIENAVGGSLEYGE
+209 IIENAVGGSLEYGN
-223 PKRAEATFRSIMADY
+223 PKRGEATFRSIMAYFDK
-238 DVNYPWQQFGI
+238 NYPWQQFGI
-249 DLVLGYDLD
+249 DMVLGYDLD
-258 HQLDYRE
+258 HKLDYRE
-265 QMFSPGILMEAMAGA
+265 QMFSPIILMEAMADA

-297 LVAGGDE
+297 LVEGGDE
-304 GAVLGPTPLVLTPM
+304 GAVLGPTPMVLTPM
-318 FVFTLL
+318 FVLTLL
-324 VVIVLVITVKERLGK
+324 LLIVLALTIKERLGK
-339 RHYRWLDSVVFGIYG
+339 RHYRWLDSVVFGVYG
-354 TIGILVAFLTFVS
+354 LVGVLVAFLTFVS
-367 SHYGTSSNLNIVWLH
+367 SHYGTSSNLHIVWLH
-382 PLLLLPAIL
+382 PLLLLPAIME
-391 VWVKPMRPLVAIIH
+391 WIKRMRPLVAIIH

-410 LIVLLAAGWNWLPQV
+410 LIVLLAAGWYWLPQS
-425 GNVALLPMAGISL
+425 GNMALVPMAGISL

>member
-1 MWVCR
+1 
-6 QANIASKDN
+6 
-15 CNTVKG
+15 
-21 RMKTSKMREIKNSMN
+21 MKIMR
-36 KIENKIRLMVAVMA
+36 LAMA
-50 MVLALPM
+50 MIAMALAPQVA
-57 MAQSETA
+57 AQSETA

-76 LSAPTAIETHIQ
+76 MSVPTAIETHIQ
-88 AEISLITC
+88 AEISLVTC

-121 FNYGIFNFKQK
+121 FNYGIFNFKQS

-165 EQVLDLDDAQKVDV
+165 EQVLDLDDAQKVDI

-209 IIENAVGGSLEYGE
+209 IIENAVGGSLEYGN
-223 PKRAEATFRSIMADY
+223 PKRGEATFRSIMAHFDK
-238 DVNYPWQQFGI
+238 NYPWQQFGI
-249 DLVLGYDLD
+249 DMVLGYDLD
-258 HQLDYRE
+258 HKLDYRE
-265 QMFSPGILMEAMAGA
+265 QMFSPIILMEAMADA

-297 LVAGGDE
+297 LVEGGDE
-304 GAVLGPTPLVLTPM
+304 GAVLGPTPMVLTPM
-318 FVFTLL
+318 FVLTLL
-324 VVIVLVITVKERLGK
+324 LVIVLALTIKERLSK
-339 RHYRWLDSVVFGIYG
+339 RHYRWLDSVVFGVYG
-354 TIGILVAFLTFVS
+354 LVGVLVAFLTFVS
-367 SHYGTSSNLNIVWLH
+367 SHYGTSSNLHIVWLH

-391 VWVKPMRPLVAIIH
+391 EWIKRMRPLVAIIH

-410 LIVLLAAGWNWLPQV
+410 LIVLLAAGWYWLPQS
-425 GNVALLPMAGISL
+425 GNMALVPMAGISL

>member
-1 MWVCR
+1 
-6 QANIASKDN
+6 
-15 CNTVKG
+15 
-21 RMKTSKMREIKNSMN
+21 MKKEMIKIMR
-36 KIENKIRLMVAVMA
+36 LAMA
-50 MVLALPM
+50 MIAMALAPQVA
-57 MAQSETA
+57 AQSETA

-76 LSAPTAIETHIQ
+76 MSVPTAIETHIQ
-88 AEISLITC
+88 AEISLVTC

-121 FNYGIFNFKQK
+121 FNYGIFNFKQS

-165 EQVLDLDDAQKVDV
+165 EQVLDLDDAQKVDI

-209 IIENAVGGSLEYGE
+209 IIENAVGGSLEYGN
-223 PKRAEATFRSIMADY
+223 PKRGEATFRSIMAHFDK
-238 DVNYPWQQFGI
+238 NYPWQQFGI
-249 DLVLGYDLD
+249 DMVLGYDLD
-258 HQLDYRE
+258 HKLDYRE
-265 QMFSPGILMEAMAGA
+265 QMFSPIILMEAMADA

-297 LVAGGDE
+297 LVEGGDE
-304 GAVLGPTPLVLTPM
+304 GAVLGPTPMVLTPM
-318 FVFTLL
+318 FVLTLL
-324 VVIVLVITVKERLGK
+324 LVIVLALTIKERLGK
-339 RHYRWLDSVVFGIYG
+339 RHYRWLDSVVFGVYG
-354 TIGILVAFLTFVS
+354 LVGVLVAFLTFVS
-367 SHYGTSSNLNIVWLH
+367 SHYGTSSNLHIVWLH
-382 PLLLLPAIL
+382 PLLLLPAIME
-391 VWVKPMRPLVAIIH
+391 WIKRMRPLVAIIH

-410 LIVLLAAGWNWLPQV
+410 LIVLLAAGWYWLPQS
-425 GNVALLPMAGISL
+425 GNMALVPMAGISL

>member
-1 MWVCR
+1 
-6 QANIASKDN
+6 
-15 CNTVKG
+15 
-21 RMKTSKMREIKNSMN
+21 MKKEMMKIMR
-36 KIENKIRLMVAVMA
+36 LAMA
-50 MVLALPM
+50 MIAMALAPQVA
-57 MAQSETA
+57 AQSETA

-76 LSAPTAIETHIQ
+76 MSVPTAIETHIQ
-88 AEISLITC
+88 AEISLVTC

-121 FNYGIFNFKQK
+121 FNYGIFNFKQS

-165 EQVLDLDDAQKVDV
+165 EQVLDLDDAQKVDI

-209 IIENAVGGSLEYGE
+209 IIENAVGGSLEYGN
-223 PKRAEATFRSIMADY
+223 PKRGEATFRSIMAYFDK
-238 DVNYPWQQFGI
+238 NYPWQQFGI
-249 DLVLGYDLD
+249 DMVLGYDLD
-258 HQLDYRE
+258 HKLDYRE
-265 QMFSPGILMEAMAGA
+265 QMFSPIILMEAMADA

-297 LVAGGDE
+297 LVEGGDE
-304 GAVLGPTPLVLTPM
+304 GAVLGPTPMVLTPM
-318 FVFTLL
+318 FVLTLL
-324 VVIVLVITVKERLGK
+324 LVIVLALTIKERLGK
-339 RHYRWLDSVVFGIYG
+339 RHYRWLDSVVFGVYG
-354 TIGILVAFLTFVS
+354 LVGVLVAFLTFVS
-367 SHYGTSSNLNIVWLH
+367 SHYGTSSNLHIVWLH

-391 VWVKPMRPLVAIIH
+391 EWIKGMRPLVAIIH

-410 LIVLLAAGWNWLPQV
+410 LIVLLAAGWYWLPQS
-425 GNVALLPMAGISL
+425 GNMALVPMAGISL

>member
-1 MWVCR
+1 
-6 QANIASKDN
+6 
-15 CNTVKG
+15 
-21 RMKTSKMREIKNSMN
+21 MR
-36 KIENKIRLMVAVMA
+36 LAMA
-50 MVLALPM
+50 MIAMALAPQVA
-57 MAQSETA
+57 AQSETA

-76 LSAPTAIETHIQ
+76 MSVPTAIETHIQ
-88 AEISLITC
+88 AEISLVTC

-121 FNYGIFNFKQK
+121 FNYGIFNFKQS

-165 EQVLDLDDAQKVDV
+165 EQVLDLDDAQKVDI

-209 IIENAVGGSLEYGE
+209 IIENAVGGSLEYGN
-223 PKRAEATFRSIMADY
+223 PKRGEATFRSIMAHFDK
-238 DVNYPWQQFGI
+238 NYPWQQFGI
-249 DLVLGYDLD
+249 DMVLGYDLD
-258 HQLDYRE
+258 HKLDYRE
-265 QMFSPGILMEAMAGA
+265 QMFSPIILMEAMADA

-297 LVAGGDE
+297 LVEGGDE
-304 GAVLGPTPLVLTPM
+304 GAVLGPTPMVLTPM
-318 FVFTLL
+318 FVLTLL
-324 VVIVLVITVKERLGK
+324 LVIVLAVTIKERLGK
-339 RHYRWLDSVVFGIYG
+339 RHYRWLDSVVFGVYG
-354 TIGILVAFLTFVS
+354 LVGVLVAFLTFVS
-367 SHYGTSSNLNIVWLH
+367 SHYGTSSNLHIVWLH
-382 PLLLLPAIL
+382 PLLLLPAIME
-391 VWVKPMRPLVAIIH
+391 WIKRMRPLVAIIH

-410 LIVLLAAGWNWLPQV
+410 LIVLLAAGWYWLPQS
-425 GNVALLPMAGISL
+425 GNMALVPMAGISL

>member
-1 MWVCR
+1 
-6 QANIASKDN
+6 
-15 CNTVKG
+15 
-21 RMKTSKMREIKNSMN
+21 MKKEMMKIMR
-36 KIENKIRLMVAVMA
+36 LAMA
-50 MVLALPM
+50 MIAMALAPQVA
-57 MAQSETA
+57 AQSETA

-76 LSAPTAIETHIQ
+76 MSVPTAIETHIQ
-88 AEISLITC
+88 AEISLVTC

-121 FNYGIFNFKQK
+121 FNYGIFNFKQS

-165 EQVLDLDDAQKVDV
+165 EQVLDLDDAQKVDI

-194 RYGWAYNNCATKPRD
+194 RYGWAYNNCATEPRD
-209 IIENAVGGSLEYGE
+209 IIENAVGGSLEYGN
-223 PKRAEATFRSIMADY
+223 PKRGEATFRSIMAYFDK
-238 DVNYPWQQFGI
+238 NYPWQQFGI
-249 DLVLGYDLD
+249 DMVLGYDLD
-258 HQLDYRE
+258 HKLDYRE
-265 QMFSPGILMEAMAGA
+265 QMFSPIILMEAMADA

-297 LVAGGDE
+297 LVEGGDE
-304 GAVLGPTPLVLTPM
+304 GAVLGPTPMVLTPM
-318 FVFTLL
+318 FVLTLL
-324 VVIVLVITVKERLGK
+324 LVIVLALTIKERLGK
-339 RHYRWLDSVVFGIYG
+339 CHYRWLDSVVFGVYG
-354 TIGILVAFLTFVS
+354 LVGVLVAFLTFVS
-367 SHYGTSSNLNIVWLH
+367 SHYGTSSNLHIVWLH

-391 VWVKPMRPLVAIIH
+391 EWIKRMRPLVAIIH

-410 LIVLLAAGWNWLPQV
+410 LIVLLAAGWYWLPQT
-425 GNVALLPMAGISL
+425 GNMALVPMAGISL

>member
-1 MWVCR
+1 
-6 QANIASKDN
+6 
-15 CNTVKG
+15 
-21 RMKTSKMREIKNSMN
+21 MKIMR
-36 KIENKIRLMVAVMA
+36 LAMA
-50 MVLALPM
+50 MIAMALAPQVA
-57 MAQSETA
+57 AQSETA

-76 LSAPTAIETHIQ
+76 MSVPTAIETHIQ
-88 AEISLITC
+88 AEISLVTC

-121 FNYGIFNFKQK
+121 FNYGIFNFKQS

-165 EQVLDLDDAQKVDV
+165 EQVLDLDDAQKVDI

-209 IIENAVGGSLEYGE
+209 IIENAVGGSLEYGN
-223 PKRAEATFRSIMADY
+223 PKRGEATFRSIMAYFDK
-238 DVNYPWQQFGI
+238 NYPWQQFGI
-249 DLVLGYDLD
+249 DMVLGYDLD
-258 HQLDYRE
+258 HKLDYRE
-265 QMFSPGILMEAMAGA
+265 QMFSPIILMEAMADA

-297 LVAGGDE
+297 LVEGGDE
-304 GAVLGPTPLVLTPM
+304 GAVLGPTPMVLTPM
-318 FVFTLL
+318 FVLTLL
-324 VVIVLVITVKERLGK
+324 LVIVLALTIKERFGK
-339 RHYRWLDSVVFGIYG
+339 RHYRWLDSVVFGVYG
-354 TIGILVAFLTFVS
+354 LVGVLVAFLTFVS
-367 SHYGTSSNLNIVWLH
+367 SHYGTSSNLHIVWLH
-382 PLLLLPAIL
+382 PLLLLPAIME
-391 VWVKPMRPLVAIIH
+391 WIKRMRPLVAIIH

-410 LIVLLAAGWNWLPQV
+410 LIVLLAAGWYWLPQS
-425 GNVALLPMAGISL
+425 GNMALVPMAGISL

>member
-1 MWVCR
+1 
-6 QANIASKDN
+6 
-15 CNTVKG
+15 
-21 RMKTSKMREIKNSMN
+21 MR
-36 KIENKIRLMVAVMA
+36 VAMA
-50 MVLALPM
+50 MIAMALAPQVA
-57 MAQSETA
+57 AQSETA

-76 LSAPTAIETHIQ
+76 MSVPTAIETHIQ
-88 AEISLITC
+88 AEISLVTC

-121 FNYGIFNFKQK
+121 FNYGIFNFKQS

-165 EQVLDLDDAQKVDV
+165 EQVLDLDDAQKVDI

-209 IIENAVGGSLEYGE
+209 IIENAVGGSLEYGN
-223 PKRAEATFRSIMADY
+223 PKRGEATFRSIMAYFDK
-238 DVNYPWQQFGI
+238 NYPWQQFGI
-249 DLVLGYDLD
+249 DMVLGYDLD
-258 HQLDYRE
+258 HKLDYRE
-265 QMFSPGILMEAMAGA
+265 QMFSPIILMEAMADA

-297 LVAGGDE
+297 LVEGGDE
-304 GAVLGPTPLVLTPM
+304 GAVLGPTPMVLTPM
-318 FVFTLL
+318 FVLTLL
-324 VVIVLVITVKERLGK
+324 LVIVLALTIKERLGK
-339 RHYRWLDSVVFGIYG
+339 RHYRWLDSVVFGVYG
-354 TIGILVAFLTFVS
+354 LVGVLVAFLTFVS
-367 SHYGTSSNLNIVWLH
+367 SHYGTSSNLHIVWLH
-382 PLLLLPAIL
+382 PLLLLPAIME
-391 VWVKPMRPLVAIIH
+391 WIKRMRPLVAIIH

-410 LIVLLAAGWNWLPQV
+410 LIVLLAAGWYWLPQS
-425 GNVALLPMAGISL
+425 GNMALVPMAGISL

>member
-1 MWVCR
+1 
-6 QANIASKDN
+6 
-15 CNTVKG
+15 
-21 RMKTSKMREIKNSMN
+21 MKKEMMKIMR
-36 KIENKIRLMVAVMA
+36 LAMA
-50 MVLALPM
+50 MIAMALAPQVA
-57 MAQSETA
+57 AQSETA

-76 LSAPTAIETHIQ
+76 MSVPTAIETHIQ
-88 AEISLITC
+88 AEISLVTC

-121 FNYGIFNFKQK
+121 FNYGIFNFKQS

-165 EQVLDLDDAQKVDV
+165 EQVLDLDDAQKVDI

-209 IIENAVGGSLEYGE
+209 IIENAVGGSLEYGN
-223 PKRAEATFRSIMADY
+223 PKRGEATFRSIMAHFDK
-238 DVNYPWQQFGI
+238 NYPWQQFGI
-249 DLVLGYDLD
+249 DMVLGYDLD
-258 HQLDYRE
+258 HKLDYRE
-265 QMFSPGILMEAMAGA
+265 QMFSPIILMEAMADA

-289 PVVKATNI
+289 AVVKATNI
-297 LVAGGDE
+297 LVEGGDE
-304 GAVLGPTPLVLTPM
+304 GAVLGPTPMVLTPM
-318 FVFTLL
+318 FVLTLL
-324 VVIVLVITVKERLGK
+324 LVIVLALTIKERLGK
-339 RHYRWLDSVVFGIYG
+339 RHYRWLDSVVFGVYG
-354 TIGILVAFLTFVS
+354 LVGVLVAFLTFVS
-367 SHYGTSSNLNIVWLH
+367 SHYSTSSNLHIVWLH
-382 PLLLLPAIL
+382 PLLLLPAIME
-391 VWVKPMRPLVAIIH
+391 WIKRMRPLVAIIH

-410 LIVLLAAGWNWLPQV
+410 LIVLLAAGWYWLPQS
-425 GNVALLPMAGISL
+425 GNMALVPMAGISL

>member
-1 MWVCR
+1 
-6 QANIASKDN
+6 
-15 CNTVKG
+15 
-21 RMKTSKMREIKNSMN
+21 MR
-36 KIENKIRLMVAVMA
+36 LAMA
-50 MVLALPM
+50 MIAMALAPQVA
-57 MAQSETA
+57 AQSETA

-76 LSAPTAIETHIQ
+76 MSVPTAIEIHIQ
-88 AEISLITC
+88 AEISLVTC

-121 FNYGIFNFKQK
+121 FNYGIFNFKQS

-165 EQVLDLDDAQKVDV
+165 EQVLDLDDAQKVDI

-209 IIENAVGGSLEYGE
+209 IIENAVGGSLEYGN
-223 PKRAEATFRSIMADY
+223 PKRGEATFRSIMAYFDK
-238 DVNYPWQQFGI
+238 NYPWQQFGI
-249 DLVLGYDLD
+249 DMVLGYDLD
-258 HQLDYRE
+258 HKLDYRE
-265 QMFSPGILMEAMAGA
+265 QMFSPIILMEAMADA

-297 LVAGGDE
+297 LVEGGDE
-304 GAVLGPTPLVLTPM
+304 GAVLGPTPMVLTPM
-318 FVFTLL
+318 FVLTLL
-324 VVIVLVITVKERLGK
+324 LVIVLALTIKERLGK
-339 RHYRWLDSVVFGIYG
+339 RHYRWLDSVVFGVYG
-354 TIGILVAFLTFVS
+354 LVGVLVAFLTFVS
-367 SHYGTSSNLNIVWLH
+367 SHYGTSSNLHIVWLH

-391 VWVKPMRPLVAIIH
+391 EWIKRMRPLVAIIH

-410 LIVLLAAGWNWLPQV
+410 LIVLLAAGWYWLPQS
-425 GNVALLPMAGISL
+425 GNMALVPMAGISL

>member
-1 MWVCR
+1 
-6 QANIASKDN
+6 
-15 CNTVKG
+15 
-21 RMKTSKMREIKNSMN
+21 MKIMR
-36 KIENKIRLMVAVMA
+36 LAMA
-50 MVLALPM
+50 MIAMALAPQVA
-57 MAQSETA
+57 AQSETA

-76 LSAPTAIETHIQ
+76 MSVPTAIETHIQ
-88 AEISLITC
+88 AEISLVTC

-121 FNYGIFNFKQK
+121 FNYGIFNFKQS

-165 EQVLDLDDAQKVDV
+165 EQVLDLDDAQKVDI

-187 QPENAVY
+187 QPENAIY

-209 IIENAVGGSLEYGE
+209 IIENAVGGSLEYGN
-223 PKRAEATFRSIMADY
+223 PKRGEATFRSIMAYFDK
-238 DVNYPWQQFGI
+238 NYPWQQFGI
-249 DLVLGYDLD
+249 DMVLGYDLD
-258 HQLDYRE
+258 HKLDYRE
-265 QMFSPGILMEAMAGA
+265 QMFSPIILMEAMADA

-297 LVAGGDE
+297 LVEGGDE
-304 GAVLGPTPLVLTPM
+304 GAVLGPTPMVLTPM
-318 FVFTLL
+318 FVLTLL
-324 VVIVLVITVKERLGK
+324 LVIVLALTIKERLGK
-339 RHYRWLDSVVFGIYG
+339 RHYRWLDSVVFGVYG
-354 TIGILVAFLTFVS
+354 LVGVLVAFLTFVS
-367 SHYGTSSNLNIVWLH
+367 SHYGTSSNLHIVWLH
-382 PLLLLPAIL
+382 PLLLLPAIME
-391 VWVKPMRPLVAIIH
+391 WIKRMRPLVAIVH

-410 LIVLLAAGWNWLPQV
+410 LIVLLAAGWYWLPQS
-425 GNVALLPMAGISL
+425 GNMALVPMAGISL

>member
-1 MWVCR
+1 
-6 QANIASKDN
+6 
-15 CNTVKG
+15 
-21 RMKTSKMREIKNSMN
+21 MKKEMIKIMR
-36 KIENKIRLMVAVMA
+36 LAMA
-50 MVLALPM
+50 MIAMALAPQVA
-57 MAQSETA
+57 AQSETA

-76 LSAPTAIETHIQ
+76 MSVPTAIETHIQ
-88 AEISLITC
+88 AEISLVTC

-121 FNYGIFNFKQK
+121 FNYGIFNFKQS

-165 EQVLDLDDAQKVDV
+165 EQVLDLDDAQKVDI

-209 IIENAVGGSLEYGE
+209 IIENAVGGSLEYGN
-223 PKRAEATFRSIMADY
+223 PKRGEATFRSIMAHFDK
-238 DVNYPWQQFGI
+238 NYPWQQFGI
-249 DLVLGYDLD
+249 DMVLGYDLD
-258 HQLDYRE
+258 HKLDYRE
-265 QMFSPGILMEAMAGA
+265 QMFSPIILMEAMADA

-297 LVAGGDE
+297 LVEGGDE
-304 GAVLGPTPLVLTPM
+304 GAVLGPTPMVLTPM
-318 FVFTLL
+318 FVLTLL
-324 VVIVLVITVKERLGK
+324 LVIVLALTIKERLGK
-339 RHYRWLDSVVFGIYG
+339 RHYRWLDSVVFGVYG
-354 TIGILVAFLTFVS
+354 LVGVLVAFLTFVS
-367 SHYGTSSNLNIVWLH
+367 SHYGTSSNLHIVWLH
-382 PLLLLPAIL
+382 PLLLLHAIME
-391 VWVKPMRPLVAIIH
+391 WIKRMRPLVAIIH

-410 LIVLLAAGWNWLPQV
+410 LIVLLAAGWYWLPQS
-425 GNVALLPMAGISL
+425 GNMALVPMAGISL